1 MTTRGDYRF
10 AHPFR
15 VRYAE
20 IDGQGIVFNAHYL
33 TWFDTAITEY
43 LRHLGYDYQA
53 AVRET
58 GNDYH
63 LVKSTV
69 EYKAPI
75 RFDEEVEV
83 AVRVPRIGRS
93 SLVFDLAIFGKGESD
108 PRATGENIWV
118 NTHQA
123 THTTVPVDDDLVG
136 RVQAHEGEA
145 ITLSRPA
152 AAGS

>member
-1 MTTRGDYRF
+1 MTTRGDFRF

-43 LRHLGYDYQA
+43 LRHLDYDYQG

-93 SLVFDLAIFGKGESD
+93 SLVFELAIFGRDEDG

-123 THTTVPVDDDLVG
+123 THTTVPVDGDLVT
-136 RVQAHEGEA
+136 RVRRLEGDGVA
-145 ITLSRPA
+145 LARPA
-152 AAGS
+152 SA

>member
-43 LRHLGYDYQA
+43 LRHLGYDYQS
-53 AVRET
+53 VVQET

-93 SLVFDLAIFGKGESD
+93 SLAFDLAIFGKNEAG

-118 NTHQA
+118 NTLQA
-123 THTTVPVDDDLVG
+123 THTTVPVDDDLVA
-136 RVQAHEGEA
+136 RVRRLEGDGVA
-145 ITLSRPA
+145 LARPA
-152 AAGS
+152 SA